1 MQVHDAGI
9 KLWILTGDKLETA
22 VNIGFSCRVLL
33 PQMRLVQLVLKDKDN
48 VKACNSLARSLRDL
62 VLALRDIA
70 RGGGMDDENDPMCV
84 PIRMCS
90 SMCCV
95 RLHSL
100 TLRSTNC
107 TTNRYKNFS
116 STTNAINLDSL
127 MLESIPEGS
136 QVNEPVGDWDGGV
149 SPVATTD
156 YEQQSPEA
164 LGCAHTRDVTKK
176 DLQNGL
182 ALVVE
187 GSALEFIF
195 ADESLRKCLLVASTV
210 CQVVIACRVSPL
222 QKAEL
227 VRLVK
232 TGVKPHP
239 VTLAIGD
246 GANDVSMI
254 QEAHVGVGVEGLEG
268 RQAVN
273 FSDFSVPE
281 FQGLQ
286 RLLFVHGSWNYRRMA
301 KTVRYFLLKN
311 MVFPISIFFYNFY
324 TGYSSTNPYS
334 SWDMTLYNFF
344 FTSFQIIFIGFL
356 DRDVSQDCALRLPE
370 LYAASKLNL
379 QLRPSAMLV
388 CLVRAVCY
396 AVSPPLAVI
405 LTKNSEL
412 TDFGTNS
419 R

>member
-1 MQVHDAGI
+1 
-9 KLWILTGDKLETA
+9 
-22 VNIGFSCRVLL
+22 
-33 PQMRLVQLVLKDKDN
+33 MRD
-48 VKACNSLARSLRDL
+48 R
-62 VLALRDIA
+62 
-70 RGGGMDDENDPMCV
+70 
-84 PIRMCS
+84 
-90 SMCCV
+90 
-95 RLHSL
+95 
-100 TLRSTNC
+100 C
-107 TTNRYKNFS
+107 TNFS
-116 STTNAINLDSL
+116 RTTNAINLDSL
-127 MLESIPEGS
+127 MLESIPEGA
-136 QVNEPVGDWDGGV
+136 QVNEPVGNWDGGV
-149 SPVATTD
+149 SPATTTD
-156 YEQQSPEA
+156 FGQQPPDTPDDG
-164 LGCAHTRDVTKK
+164 GCSHTRDVTKI

-187 GSALEFIF
+187 GYALEFIF
-195 ADESLRKCLLVASTV
+195 ADETLRKCLLVASTV

-311 MVFPISIFFYNFY
+311 MVFPTSIFFYNFF

-388 CLVRAVCY
+388 CLLRAICY
-396 AVSPPLAVI
+396 AVGAMNDVHFTGCMIASFSLWW
-405 LTKNSEL
+405 L
-412 TDFGTNS
+412 
-419 R
+419 